1 MKRRKTG
8 TGGNYFPII
17 FFIALLAIWEAL
29 SRAGVFPAFI
39 LPAPTSIMISLV
51 TGFASMQFHI
61 LITLYEAFAGFAIA
75 IALSFVIA
83 ILMDSL
89 YGLKKTLYP
98 ILIISQTIP
107 IIILAP
113 LFVIWFGYGYTPKL
127 VIVVLICFFPV
138 TISLLQSL
146 SGVDRELID
155 LMRSMGAGRYQIYKY
170 VKLPASMTGFFSGL
184 KIAATYSI
192 MGATIGEWVGGKDGL
207 GVYMIRA
214 KQSFATDRVFAAI
227 LVITVLSI
235 LLLKLIEFIERKSMP
250 WAVRQENGYTEN
262 DPL

>member
-1 MKRRKTG
+1 MKRNRIKISSR
-8 TGGNYFPII
+8 YFPII
-17 FFIALLAIWEAL
+17 FFAAILAIWEIL

-39 LPAPTSIMISLV
+39 LPSPSSIVMSLI
-51 TGFASMQFHI
+51 TDFGSMQFHI

-75 IALSFVIA
+75 IILSFVIA
-83 ILMDSL
+83 VLMDSL
-89 YGLKKTLYP
+89 AGFKKTVYP
-98 ILIISQTIP
+98 VLIISQTIP

-113 LFVIWFGYGYTPKL
+113 LFIIWFGYGYTPKL

-146 SGVDRELID
+146 SGVDSELID
-155 LMRSMGAGRYQIYKY
+155 LMRSMGSSRYQIYKY

-192 MGATIGEWVGGKDGL
+192 MGATIGEWVGGKNGL

-235 LLLKLIEFIERKSMP
+235 LLLKLIELIEKKSMP
-250 WAVRQENGYTEN
+250 WTLKRAERIY
-262 DPL
+262 